1 MAAPTNLGIALAS
14 RADKA
19 RGQTGHADT
28 KAQVLASGLV
38 PSIAAAIAAGAFA
51 GIHGPAAVTGWAAA
65 AIAAAAVVI
74 LGLVLWPRA
83 SHLPTP
89 STPERLL
96 EALSTVDET
105 QRLHLAAAEVI
116 RLEAIVTVKF
126 RLLRAAMTLSGFAG
140 ALAVATVA
148 LALIA

>member
-1 MAAPTNLGIALAS
+1 MDGPANLAVALAS

-19 RGQTGHADT
+19 RGQTGHADQ

-38 PSIAAAIAAGAFA
+38 PTIAAAIAAGAFA
-51 GIHGPAAVTGWAAA
+51 GINGAAAVTGWAAA
-65 AIAAAAVVI
+65 GIAATAVVM

-83 SHLPTP
+83 SHLPNPT
-89 STPERLL
+89 TPERLL
-96 EALSTVDET
+96 EALTTVDET

-126 RLLRAAMTLSGFAG
+126 RWLRTAMVLTGTAGLLAA
-140 ALAVATVA
+140 VTVA

>member
-1 MAAPTNLGIALAS
+1 MTDPRSLAVALAS

-19 RGQTGHADT
+19 RSQTGHADA

-51 GIHGPAAVTGWAAA
+51 GIAGPAAVTGWAAA
-65 AIAAAAVVI
+65 AVAVVAVVM

-83 SHLPTP
+83 SHLPAP

-96 EALSTVDET
+96 EALTAVDEE
-105 QRLHLAAAEVI
+105 QRLNLAAAEVI

-126 RLLRAAMTLSGFAG
+126 RLLRAAMASTGAAG
-140 ALAVATVA
+140 LLAITTVL
-148 LALIA
+148 LALIG

>member
-1 MAAPTNLGIALAS
+1 MTHPENLNLALAS

-19 RGQTGHADT
+19 RSQTGHADA

-38 PSIAAAIAAGAFA
+38 PTIAAAIAAGAFA
-51 GIHGPAAVTGWAAA
+51 GIQGPAAVTGWAAA
-65 AIAAAAVVI
+65 AIAATAVVM

-83 SHLPTP
+83 PHDPMP

-96 EALSTVDET
+96 EALTTVDEA
-105 QRLHLAAAEVI
+105 QRLNLAAAEVI

-126 RLLRAAMTLSGFAG
+126 RLLRVAMALTAAAG
-140 ALAVATVA
+140 ILALATVI
-148 LALIA
+148 LAVTA

>member
-1 MAAPTNLGIALAS
+1 VNRPEHLGIALAS

-19 RGQTGHADT
+19 RGQTGHADA

-51 GIHGPAAVTGWAAA
+51 GVNGPAALTGWT
-65 AIAAAAVVI
+65 AAAVAVVAAVT

-83 SHLPTP
+83 SHPPAP
-89 STPERLL
+89 STPQRLL
-96 EALSTVDET
+96 EALTTVDEE
-105 QRLHLAAAEVI
+105 QRLNLAAAEVI

-126 RLLRAAMTLSGFAG
+126 RLLRAAMALTAVAG
-140 ALAVATVA
+140 LLAIVTVILAVTA
-148 LALIA
+148 

>member
-1 MAAPTNLGIALAS
+1 VTANLAVALAS

-19 RGQTGHADT
+19 RSQTGHADA

-51 GIHGPAAVTGWAAA
+51 GIHGPAALTGWTAA
-65 AIAAAAVVI
+65 AIAATAVVT

-83 SHLPTP
+83 SHLPVP

-96 EALSTVDET
+96 EALTTVDEE
-105 QRLHLAAAEVI
+105 QRLNLAAAEVI

-126 RLLRAAMTLSGFAG
+126 RLLRAAMTLTAAAG
-140 ALAVATVA
+140 LLAIVTVILAVTA
-148 LALIA
+148 